1 MEMKHKASHILLKL
15 FINMLVLILSISC
28 IFPMVWMLYS
38 SFKTNKEFNLN
49 IISLPGQLQFSN
61 YVNAIKNGN
70 LIIPFFNSIF
80 STVISVI
87 FVVVLGFLIA
97 FCLARYQFK
106 GRNVIYTL
114 LLFGMLVPIHSLL
127 VPLFI
132 QFKAIGLV
140 DKQYSL
146 IPPYIAFGLSMAV
159 FLYESFLKS
168 TPIEVEESAFIDG
181 SNLLTVIFRIVMPI
195 CKPVITT
202 SLILTFLN
210 SWNEFP
216 FALVLLSKPRLM
228 TMPVALTNF
237 NGQYT
242 VNYPQLLAA
251 MVVAVLPVVL
261 IYLSFSKYVIEGMT
275 AGSVKG

>member
-1 MEMKHKASHILLKL
+1 MKHKASHILLKL

>member
-1 MEMKHKASHILLKL
+1 MKHKVSHIILK
-15 FINMLVLILSISC
+15 ILVNTLVFILSISC

-49 IISLPGQLQFSN
+49 IISLPGHFESSN

-97 FCLARYQFK
+97 FCLARYKFK
-106 GRNVIYTL
+106 GRNVIYSL

-132 QFKAIGLV
+132 QFKAMGMV
-140 DKQYSL
+140 DNHFTL

-216 FALVLLSKPRLM
+216 FALVLLSKPKLM

-261 IYLSFSKYVIEGMT
+261 IYLSFSKSVIEGMT

>member
-1 MEMKHKASHILLKL
+1 MKHKVTHIILKII
-15 FINMLVLILSISC
+15 INALVFILSISC

-38 SFKTNKEFNLN
+38 SFKTSKEFNLN
-49 IISLPGQLQFSN
+49 IMSLPSHFQFDN

-70 LIIPFFNSIF
+70 LIVPFFNSIF

-87 FVVVLGFLIA
+87 FVVVFGFLIA
-97 FCLARYQFK
+97 FCLARYKFK
-106 GRNVIYTL
+106 GRNVLYSL
-114 LLFGMLVPIHSLL
+114 LLFGMLVPIHGLL

-140 DKQYSL
+140 DNRFTL

-181 SNLLTVIFRIVMPI
+181 SNLLTVIFKIVMPI

-216 FALVLLSKPRLM
+216 FALVLLSKPKLM

-261 IYLSFSKYVIEGMT
+261 IYLSFSKSVIEGMT